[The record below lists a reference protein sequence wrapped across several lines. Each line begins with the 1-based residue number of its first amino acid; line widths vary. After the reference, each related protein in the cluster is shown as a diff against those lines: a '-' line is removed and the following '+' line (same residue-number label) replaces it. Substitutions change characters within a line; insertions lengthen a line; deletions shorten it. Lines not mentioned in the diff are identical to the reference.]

1 MNSDIF
7 DEINS
12 GKYNLVEREELNGII
27 EENKKM
33 RENNKKLKKVIKF
46 LNKELSLQDEILN
59 NMGNVKYFSCLDC
72 DKLFKKFFD

>member
-12 GKYNLVEREELNGII
+12 GKYNLVECEELDKLV
-27 EENKKM
+27 EDNKKM
-33 RENNKKLKKVIKF
+33 REHNKKLKKIIKF
-46 LNKELSLQDEILN
+46 LNKELDIQDEMLK

-72 DKLFKKFFD
+72 DKIFKKFFD